1 MSRPEG
7 SEGKQSVTIYGFE
20 VSLRGDENVQKL
32 IVVIVI
38 QHREHT
44 LKIVELQLISCE
56 LYVNFNTNQSKK
68 TQMMILSVVLP
79 KLGLRCPGNI
89 LIETFGR

>member
-56 LYVNFNTNQSKK
+56 LYVNFMSKNLFFK
-68 TQMMILSVVLP
+68 KVLSHGQRVCFISVL
-79 KLGLRCPGNI
+79 RIYFHC
-89 LIETFGR
+89 